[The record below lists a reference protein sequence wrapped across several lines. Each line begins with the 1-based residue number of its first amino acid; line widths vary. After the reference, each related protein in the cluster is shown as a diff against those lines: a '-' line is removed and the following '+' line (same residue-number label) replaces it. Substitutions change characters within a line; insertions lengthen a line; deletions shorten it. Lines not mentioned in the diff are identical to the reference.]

1 MECSRY
7 ILPVRFFYLNKVY
20 QGSERMSTYKLVT
33 IDQRFLAET
42 VARTGQER
50 ILQKSTRSY
59 VGLYDEKE
67 NWYIPLR
74 ANLSPKKPKGTFFP
88 TPFKTENPHFKNPG
102 LDFQYALFA
111 PQEAVLEIRNTLP
124 TEQKKF
130 IEKHQQ
136 EIKNKFSQYI
146 LSIEHLNKK
155 SLPYLVAAAPLF
167 PEGIEKIKK
176 QNLKERTV
184 YKKMDKNIHE
194 NNYNNQ
200 RKNQYQVKK
209 KFVKI
214 PTEAKI
220 AARNTSILAYA
231 ASNGIDLVQKSHDAY
246 RVAGTKIEIS
256 KRKNVFSDWSSTPRN
271 NRNHSG
277 GVVNFAMYM
286 EDIEYY
292 EAVQRVLEVEGSGSL
307 DIANQKREPF
317 EMPQIFSESFE
328 KARNYLVNERKIDSS
343 IVDTLHDNGLIK
355 QTRNGEVAFIWAEGA
370 KDVGLFLR
378 GTEKIQYIETIFDAI
393 DEQTG
398 DDVSPWVLKSP
409 GQKGRALASG
419 IATTREA
426 AQEALEQAKS
436 EQNQFVKRIWRNSGN
451 GEGHGFN
458 FIQGT
463 QLPEDA
469 PSTIVFTEAAI
480 DAISYH
486 ELYRENFSNTRVV
499 YQSLEGRKESVALRS
514 IERFEKRFNKKPDN
528 IIIAL
533 DNDKAG
539 NETSM
544 SLKKQFDAQGL
555 NNKREIPKGKNLP
568 KDWNEQLKYQKSNLL
583 ASDRNLNL
591 KQAKANSQRK
601 SI

>member
-136 EIKNKFSQYI
+136 EIKNKFSQYL

-231 ASNGIDLVQKSHDAY
+231 ASNGIDLEQKSHDAY

-271 NRNHSG
+271 GRNHSG

-286 EDIEYY
+286 ENINYS
-292 EAVQRVLEVEGSGSL
+292 EAVHRVLEVEGSGSFN
-307 DIANQKREPF
+307 IASQERSPF
-317 EMPQIFSESFE
+317 EMPRIFSESFQ
-328 KARNYLVNERKIDSS
+328 KARDYLINERMIDPS
-343 IVDTLHDNGLIK
+343 IIDTLHSAGLIQ
-355 QTRNGEVAFIWAEGA
+355 QTQNGEVGFVWANGKE
-370 KDVGLFLR
+370 DVGLTLQ
-378 GTEKIQYIETIFDAI
+378 GTEKIKYVETIFEAED
-393 DEQTG
+393 QNTG
-398 DDVSPWVLKSP
+398 KNVYPWLLKNP
-409 GQKGRALASG
+409 GQKEGCIAKG
-419 IATTREA
+419 ISESRKEA
-426 AQEALEQAKS
+426 QNSLNQEKKKQR
-436 EQNQFVKRIWRNSGN
+436 QYMKRIWRNSGN
-451 GEGHGFN
+451 GENHGFN
-458 FIQGT
+458 FCQGVG
-463 QLPEDA
+463 LDKDA
-469 PSTIVFTEAAI
+469 YSIVTLQEAAI
-480 DAISYH
+480 DSISYQ
-486 ELYRENFSNTRVV
+486 ELFGQEFPDARVI
-499 YQSLEGRKESVALRS
+499 YQSMEGLKENVAINCLQ
-514 IERFEKRFNKKPDN
+514 RFEEKYGKKADLV
-528 IIIAL
+528 IIAT
-533 DNDKAG
+533 DNDNAG
-539 NETSM
+539 NEKAHH
-544 SLKKQFDAQGL
+544 LKEVLEKNGYLVKRHVPTQG
-555 NNKREIPKGKNLP
+555 

-583 ASDRNLNL
+583 SSDRNLNL
-591 KQAKANSQRK
+591 KQTKANTQGK
-601 SI
+601 NI